1 MRHEWQRIN
10 DEECRRFQ
18 SSVELVGKRWSS
30 GILLTVAQGATRFT
44 EIIAAVSGIYDRL
57 LAQRVRALQT
67 AGLLEREMIATFPV
81 QVRYH
86 LTARGADLMRSLQPL
101 SDWSQR
107 WVQPARS
114 SLEDRPS
121 DPATP
126 APTEPARP
134 GR

>member
-1 MRHEWQRIN
+1 VRHEWQRID

-30 GILLTVAQGATRFT
+30 GILLAVAQGATRFT
-44 EIIAAVSGIYDRL
+44 EIIAAVSGLSARL
-57 LAQRVRALQT
+57 LAQRVKELKT
-67 AGLLEREMIATFPV
+67 AGLLEREVIPTTPV
-81 QVRYH
+81 QVRYQ

-101 SDWSQR
+101 DAWSQR
-107 WVQPARS
+107 WAQPARR
-114 SLEDRPS
+114 SLEDRAS

-126 APTEPARP
+126 APTEPTGP